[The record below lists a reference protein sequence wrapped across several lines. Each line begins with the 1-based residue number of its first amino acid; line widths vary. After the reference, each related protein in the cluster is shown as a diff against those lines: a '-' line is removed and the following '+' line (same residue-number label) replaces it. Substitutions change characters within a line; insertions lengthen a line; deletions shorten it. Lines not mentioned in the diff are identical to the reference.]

1 MLRKLRIVAVLFA
14 LAVFSNAAV
23 DSSPD
28 ALREAGHWKRLRQVM
43 EARAANPRDASA
55 AYYLSCVKTAM
66 GETDSAMEL
75 AQRAVTL
82 EPGNSQ
88 YHLQLGVLF
97 GRKAQQASMFKAMGL
112 AGRYKDEMKKAVE
125 LDPKNIEAIWE
136 LMEFYW
142 HAPGIAGGDQK
153 KARTLAGGIMR
164 LNAAKGNLALAEL
177 ADKQEADIEDYY
189 HKAEQADGKSY
200 EVQMRLARF
209 YASDKQ
215 KKYDLAEKHAR
226 QAITIDGGR
235 IGGYKVL
242 AAIRAQ
248 QERWRELESLLGEA
262 ESHVPDDLSPNF
274 HAGLEILLAG
284 KDPARAERYFR
295 KYLMQEPEGY
305 SPRLSRAHWRLGQA
319 LEKQGRK
326 AEAIAEME
334 SALRLE
340 PDLDEAKKDLKA
352 LKR

>member
-97 GRKAQQASMFKAMGL
+97 GRKAQKASMFKAMGL

-153 KARTLAGGIMR
+153 KARTLAGDIMR

-177 ADKQEADIEDYY
+177 ADRSEEHTSDLQSHSFI
-189 HKAEQADGKSY
+189 SY
-200 EVQMRLARF
+200 AVF
-209 YASDKQ
+209 C
-215 KKYDLAEKHAR
+215 
-226 QAITIDGGR
+226 
-235 IGGYKVL
+235 
-242 AAIRAQ
+242 
-248 QERWRELESLLGEA
+248 
-262 ESHVPDDLSPNF
+262 F
-274 HAGLEILLAG
+274 
-284 KDPARAERYFR
+284 
-295 KYLMQEPEGY
+295 
-305 SPRLSRAHWRLGQA
+305 
-319 LEKQGRK
+319 
-326 AEAIAEME
+326 
-334 SALRLE
+334 
-340 PDLDEAKKDLKA
+340 
-352 LKR
+352 